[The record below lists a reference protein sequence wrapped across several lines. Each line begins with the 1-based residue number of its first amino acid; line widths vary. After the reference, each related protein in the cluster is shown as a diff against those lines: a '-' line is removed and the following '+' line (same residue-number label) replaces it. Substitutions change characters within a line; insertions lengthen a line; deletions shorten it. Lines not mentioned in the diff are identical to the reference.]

1 MVTKMLLTEKI
12 SFQEICVSWKQTL
25 GIDKKAIFYYT
36 KIFNYIIYDLAALK
50 TLAYRGRVILASN
63 FLEDIIFLEGLLF

>member
-1 MVTKMLLTEKI
+1 M
-12 SFQEICVSWKQTL
+12 L

-50 TLAYRGRVILASN
+50 TLAYRGHVILAST